1 MPHLCICR
9 TKLEEQGEREKIRAA
24 VRNMGDVV
32 YKPLGPAMAPSRFCV
47 STELFL

>member
-1 MPHLCICR
+1 MQTLLVGCPLRITKVTHLTCR

-32 YKPLGPAMAPSRFCV
+32 YKPMA
-47 STELFL
+47 